1 MYLSAYTQFVSM
13 WCKHVFLALNVQLYL
28 VLSLFSRTIVRGASS
43 LTSDRVMS
51 SDGSFSSD
59 CTCHYTVYHIFGKE
73 DKEVCWGGAYSKGGA
88 YLIILDKKGAVIRR
102 GAQI

>member
-1 MYLSAYTQFVSM
+1 M

-73 DKEVCWGGAYSKGGA
+73 DKEVCWGGAYSKEGRLFNNSRQKGGGNS
-88 YLIILDKKGAVIRR
+88 KGGTNLSIY
-102 GAQI
+102 GM

>member
-1 MYLSAYTQFVSM
+1 M

>member
-1 MYLSAYTQFVSM
+1 
-13 WCKHVFLALNVQLYL
+13 
-28 VLSLFSRTIVRGASS
+28 
-43 LTSDRVMS
+43 MS

-73 DKEVCWGGAYSKGGA
+73 DKEVCWGAAYSKGGA